1 MTFIEISSL
10 GPLEVQA
17 GGEGEPEGSFSR
29 LTSTSNLFKSTAVT
43 RVRGHR
49 GEGGCVSWGIVILA
63 SKLSRKNN

>member
-10 GPLEVQA
+10 GPLEVLA
-17 GGEGEPEGSFSR
+17 GGEPEGSFSR

-49 GEGGCVSWGIVILA
+49 GEGGCVSVGG
-63 SKLSRKNN
+63 LSY

>member
-17 GGEGEPEGSFSR
+17 GGESEGSFSR
-29 LTSTSNLFKSTAVT
+29 LTFTSNLFKSTAVT

-49 GEGGCVSWGIVILA
+49 GERGLCELGDCHISIEA
-63 SKLSRKNN
+63 F